1 MTRVNAVQLRKEIIA
16 EYGKLDAKSLIE
28 LIHALD
34 YADIPLL
41 LEIACDVVKK
51 SDSWEDLALS
61 RLIRYQEIWA
71 IALY

>member
-1 MTRVNAVQLRKEIIA
+1 MRITHDEINAVQLRKEIIA

-41 LEIACDVVKK
+41 LEIACDEVKQ
-51 SDSWEDLALS
+51 SALGK
-61 RLIRYQEIWA
+61 I
-71 IALY
+71 

>member
-1 MTRVNAVQLRKEIIA
+1 MLITHDDINAVQLRKEIIA

-41 LEIACDVVKK
+41 LEIACDVVKTER
-51 SDSWEDLALS
+51 SWE
-61 RLIRYQEIWA
+61 I
-71 IALY
+71 